1 VKNNLFILIFFLL
14 VGCTPKTT
22 VSTNATVKTSCPI
35 VLFSSEH
42 SQYIAGNTTKPIT
55 TENIRYRAKINN
67 YAFNSECS
75 IKDNIFQ
82 AELSLLFIVK
92 PDLTEESSIILPF
105 YVATLNVNDEVVDMQ
120 YFQVDGDLMSESE
133 NANYIETELTKTI
146 KLQIPIFN
154 EEEFSQN
161 KVVVGFMLDK
171 KKLEILN

>member
-1 VKNNLFILIFFLL
+1 MKNNLFILIFFLL
-14 VGCTPKTT
+14 LGCTSQTK

-42 SQYIAGNTTKPIT
+42 SQYITGNTKPIT
-55 TENIRYRAKINN
+55 TENILYRAEINN

-92 PDLTEESSIILPF
+92 PDFTEDSGINLPF
-105 YVATLNVNDEVVDMQ
+105 YVAVLNVNDEVVDMQ
-120 YFQVDGDLMSESE
+120 YYQADGDFMSESE
-133 NANYIETELTKTI
+133 NVNYIETELTKTI
-146 KLQIPIFN
+146 KLQIPSLN
-154 EEEFSQN
+154 EEELNQN

>member
-1 VKNNLFILIFFLL
+1 MKNNLFILIFFLL
-14 VGCTPKTT
+14 VGCTPNTT
-22 VSTNATVKTSCPI
+22 VSTNAITKTSCPI

-42 SQYIAGNTTKPIT
+42 NQYITGNTKPIT
-55 TENIRYRAKINN
+55 TENIRYRAEINN

-82 AELSLLFIVK
+82 AELSLLFIAK
-92 PDLTEESSIILPF
+92 PGLTEESSIILPF
-105 YVATLNVNDEVVDMQ
+105 YVAVLNANDEVIDMQ

-154 EEEFSQN
+154 EEELNQN

>member
-1 VKNNLFILIFFLL
+1 MKNNLFILFFFLL
-14 VGCTPKTT
+14 VGCTPNTT
-22 VSTNATVKTSCPI
+22 VSTNATVKTFCPI

-42 SQYIAGNTTKPIT
+42 SQYITGNTKPIT
-55 TENIRYRAKINN
+55 TENIRYRAEINN
-67 YAFNSECS
+67 YAFNSECL

-105 YVATLNVNDEVVDMQ
+105 YVAVLNANDEVVDMQ
-120 YFQVDGDLMSESE
+120 YYQVDGDLMSESE

-146 KLQIPIFN
+146 KLQIPSLN
-154 EEEFSQN
+154 EEELNQN

>member
-1 VKNNLFILIFFLL
+1 MKNNLFILIFFLL
-14 VGCTPKTT
+14 LGCAPNTT
-22 VSTNATVKTSCPI
+22 VSTNAITKTSCPI

-42 SQYIAGNTTKPIT
+42 SQYITGNTKPIT
-55 TENIRYRAKINN
+55 TENIRYRAEINN

-105 YVATLNVNDEVVDMQ
+105 YVAVLNANDEVVDMQ

-133 NANYIETELTKTI
+133 NTNYIETELTKTI
-146 KLQIPIFN
+146 KLQTPSSN

>member
-1 VKNNLFILIFFLL
+1 MKNNLFILIFFLL
-14 VGCTPKTT
+14 LGCSSQTT
-22 VSTNATVKTSCPI
+22 VSTNAAVKTSCPT

-42 SQYIAGNTTKPIT
+42 SQYITGNTKPIT
-55 TENIRYRAKINN
+55 TENIRYRAEINN

-82 AELSLLFIVK
+82 AELSLLFIAK
-92 PDLTEESSIILPF
+92 PDLTEESIIILPF
-105 YVATLNVNDEVVDMQ
+105 YVAILNANDEVVDMQ
-120 YFQVDGDLMSESE
+120 YYQVDGDLISESE

-154 EEEFSQN
+154 EEELNQN

>member
-1 VKNNLFILIFFLL
+1 MKNNLFILIFFLL
-14 VGCTPKTT
+14 VGCAPKTI
-22 VSTNATVKTSCPI
+22 VSTNAITKTSCPI

-42 SQYIAGNTTKPIT
+42 SQYIAGNTKPIT
-55 TENIRYRAKINN
+55 TENIRYRAEINN

-92 PDLTEESSIILPF
+92 PALTEESSITLPF
-105 YVATLNVNDEVVDMQ
+105 YVAVLNANDEVVDMQ
-120 YFQVDGDLMSESE
+120 YFQVDGDLMSETE

-146 KLQIPIFN
+146 KLQIPSLN
-154 EEEFSQN
+154 EEALSQN

>member
-1 VKNNLFILIFFLL
+1 MKNNLFILIFFLL
-14 VGCTPKTT
+14 LGCTSQTT
-22 VSTNATVKTSCPI
+22 VSTNSTVKTSCPI

-42 SQYIAGNTTKPIT
+42 NQYITGNTKPIT
-55 TENIRYRAKINN
+55 TENIRYRAEINN

-105 YVATLNVNDEVVDMQ
+105 YVAVLNANDEVVDMQ

>member
-1 VKNNLFILIFFLL
+1 MKNNLFILIFFLL
-14 VGCTPKTT
+14 VGCTPNIT
-22 VSTNATVKTSCPI
+22 VSTKAAVKTSCPI

-42 SQYIAGNTTKPIT
+42 NQYITGNTKPIT
-55 TENIRYRAKINN
+55 TENIRYRAEINN

-92 PDLTEESSIILPF
+92 PDLNEESSIILPF
-105 YVATLNVNDEVVDMQ
+105 YVAILNANDEVVDMQ
-120 YFQVDGDLMSESE
+120 YYQVDGDLMSESE
-133 NANYIETELTKTI
+133 NVNYIETELTKTI
-146 KLQIPIFN
+146 KLQIPSLN
-154 EEEFSQN
+154 EEELNQN

>member
-1 VKNNLFILIFFLL
+1 MKKNLFILIFFLL
-14 VGCTPKTT
+14 VGCTPNTT
-22 VSTNATVKTSCPI
+22 VSTNAAVKTSCPI

-42 SQYIAGNTTKPIT
+42 RQYIAGNTQPIT
-55 TENIRYRAKINN
+55 TENIRYRAEINN

-105 YVATLNVNDEVVDMQ
+105 YVAVLNANDEVVDMQ

>member
-1 VKNNLFILIFFLL
+1 MKNILFILIFFLL
-14 VGCTPKTT
+14 VGCTSKTT

-42 SQYIAGNTTKPIT
+42 SQYITGNTKPIT
-55 TENIRYRAKINN
+55 TENIRYRAEINN
-67 YAFNSECS
+67 YAFYSECS

-92 PDLTEESSIILPF
+92 PDLTEESSITLPF
-105 YVATLNVNDEVVDMQ
+105 YVAVLNINDEVVDMQ
-120 YFQVDGDLMSESE
+120 YYQADGDFMSESE
-133 NANYIETELTKTI
+133 NVNYIETELTKTI
-146 KLQIPIFN
+146 KLQISSLN
-154 EEEFSQN
+154 EEELNQN